1 MLDAIKFVQ
10 CQDYKKHDIDEQ
22 QQLPWQKDCIK
33 GDLFDF
39 FREFK
44 KKISAQNQTLMEA
57 KKVAVAESK
66 NVDDRFDKNEIKSIQ
81 LYNPYQKFN
90 IISMILRAQNATIS
104 RYFLAKFLKD
114 DDENLKQLGKI
125 IKKLEKN
132 DDKFTTAEFLYTYE
146 NYTDSL
152 QFIED
157 ELNNLQIVWTDAEK
171 VNRLW
176 TIDQRPNALQ
186 TLYFVRHAQRQD
198 NVDLDWC
205 KNLEPTMSE
214 QDVPLS
220 KRGLE
225 QAKELGKWFKSIPID
240 NIYTSPFTRTVQTA
254 NGILHGRNGIY
265 MNIEPGLTEF
275 FKPCEQRM
283 EFFEST
289 KLNEQFPLSNP
300 NYWPVFNKRALLA
313 SILERQS
320 LAPKLLEKDC
330 NFVVEQTLRHI
341 LETNKNS
348 KHIVLVSHSG
358 IISLLHELLTGEWAG
373 VGQAT
378 VSKFVRYG
386 ERDGG
391 EHTVD
396 VLKQFRM
403 EYSSGLSHLSEHHY
417 LRPH

>member
-1 MLDAIKFVQ
+1 MLDAIKFMQ
-10 CQDYKKHDIDEQ
+10 CQEQYYKKHYKIDEQ
-22 QQLPWQKDCIK
+22 KQLSWILKQKDCIE

-39 FREFK
+39 FREFE
-44 KKISAQNQTLMEA
+44 KKICAQNQTLMEA
-57 KKVAVAESK
+57 KKVAYAESK
-66 NVDDRFDKNEIKSIQ
+66 ELSGRFDKKEIESIQ
-81 LYNPYQKFN
+81 LYHPYQKFN
-90 IISMILRAQNATIS
+90 VISMILRAQNATIG
-104 RYFLAKFLKD
+104 RYFLDKFLKGN
-114 DDENLKQLGKI
+114 DENQRQLGKI
-125 IKKLEKN
+125 IKKLKTN
-132 DDKFTTAEFLYTYE
+132 DDKMFDFFTTAEFLYTYE

-157 ELNNLQIVWTDAEK
+157 ELNNLQIVWTDVEKEK

-198 NVDLDWC
+198 N
-205 KNLEPTMSE
+205 
-214 QDVPLS
+214 DVPLS
-220 KRGLE
+220 TRGLE
-225 QAKELGKWFKSIPID
+225 QAEELGKWFKPIPID

-254 NGILHGRNGIY
+254 NGILHGRNGSGIY

-283 EFFEST
+283 EFFENA
-289 KLNEQFPLSNP
+289 KLYADFPLSNP

-358 IISLLHELLTGEWAG
+358 IIGLLHELLTGEWVG
-373 VGQAT
+373 PGQAT
-378 VSKFVRYG
+378 VSKFVRYDDG
-386 ERDGG
+386 DGG

-396 VLKQFRM
+396 VLKRFRM